1 MNNNGMNNFN
11 EEQKVAVLTVL
22 KWIGLWASMD
32 IADTETLLPKFDER
46 LKLNYQL
53 LNFNQ
58 KSTLLTKYENE
69 ESEDIL
75 FAALNTI
82 PTSTK
87 PWFVVET
94 YMMVSANGNIT
105 PRAMQ
110 ITLMYCE
117 KIGIPEDMYLN
128 IIKQAYGATGDYEE
142 GMFDI

>member
-1 MNNNGMNNFN
+1 MNNFN
-11 EEQKVAVLTVL
+11 EEQKAAVLTAL
-22 KWIGLWASMD
+22 KWISLWESMD
-32 IADTETLLPKFDER
+32 IADTKTLLPKFAER

-53 LNFNQ
+53 LNFSQN
-58 KSTLLTKYENE
+58 STLLTKYESE

-75 FAALNTI
+75 FSALNTI

-110 ITLMYCE
+110 ITLMYCK

-128 IIKQAYGATGDYEE
+128 IIKQAYVATGDYEE
-142 GMFDI
+142 GMSDI